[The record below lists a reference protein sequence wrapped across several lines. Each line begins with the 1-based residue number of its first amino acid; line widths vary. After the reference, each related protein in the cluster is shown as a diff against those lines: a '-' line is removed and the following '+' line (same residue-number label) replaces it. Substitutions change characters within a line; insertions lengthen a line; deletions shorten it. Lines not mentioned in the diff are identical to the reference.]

1 MSEKDFLDA
10 FQEESVLRQG
20 REMTSQEMA
29 EQFALHGIERRI
41 QLLKT
46 LKTPEAMKLDEASK
60 RWDFEGAVRRTHE
73 RLRLAGK

>member
-10 FQEESVLRQG
+10 YQEESVLRQG

-29 EQFALHGIERRI
+29 EQFALHGLERRI

-46 LKTPEAMKLDEASK
+46 LKTPEAMNVDEASK
-60 RWDFEGAVRRTHE
+60 RWAFEGAVKRVHE
-73 RLRLAGK
+73 RLRRAGR